1 MLADSTMVSSGRPVH
16 LASEF
21 LSLWIYIFLN
31 GNSNDA
37 GIKLG
42 KKKRIYSNE
51 NPHLVQMVQSSFGA
65 ILPPSLW
72 LSEKSILTKKTV
84 ICSFINYLFVIFSTY
99 VWLFVWFLPVFGK
112 RNYARVAEN
121 GSSMGEEQK
130 EYHLMIIY
138 DQQTLTR
145 IHCNVQFLKKI
156 IWRRKFSFKKIC
168 HFVDV
173 KLAHSLCWRVK
184 HVGCPINCPPGNE
197 DVSRFYCFINH
208 FILNILWTH
217 HSLQNYPSD
226 NDIVCV

>member
-1 MLADSTMVSSGRPVH
+1 MTTKKSNWPIRMKKKSKIVAEVSYTTNWCSQDIRLKQSRILHSVLLIMESVIILRHFFRFWVQPHSIFNNLFAGPFWNVCDSDCLRPVR
-16 LASEF
+16 
-21 LSLWIYIFLN
+21 
-31 GNSNDA
+31 SNLQRWD
-37 GIKLG
+37 
-42 KKKRIYSNE
+42 
-51 NPHLVQMVQSSFGA
+51 FGE
-65 ILPPSLW
+65 IL
-72 LSEKSILTKKTV
+72 K
-84 ICSFINYLFVIFSTY
+84 
-99 VWLFVWFLPVFGK
+99 VFGK

-197 DVSRFYCFINH
+197 DVSRFYCFIDH